1 MNKTWKRQVF
11 RHTALYTA
19 ILMFSHT
26 GGGGGAQAQTQTQT
40 HKYAIVMNGQNLPE
54 VKWGQDYKKLAQK
67 SNERQFT
74 HTTNFHIKKNVTL
87 SFNNIDEVVA
97 EKKDVVVFG
106 TATYLPPYGKVSGFD
121 ADKLK
126 KRGDALG
133 WIKTTKPGLVGYS
146 YEGVTCQNNY
156 NNASSGCPELIYK
169 TQFSFG
175 QQGLKKKT
183 TGGLDIAED
192 KSRDNSPIYKLQDY
206 PGLGVSFNLSSESL
220 VKSIKYNKIIS
231 SFSEGVTQQN
241 GTQNQHKDKNLVY
254 TTGDYQYKNKYSSR
268 YVGQNEHSAIAFYL
282 NAKLHLLDKKNIKN
296 IAQGKTVNLGTL
308 KSYVE
313 PTAEWK
319 NKRQNYFQGNWTFE
333 DKGTVSVKL
342 KLPEVKAGRCVNKN
356 NPNPNAKAPSPAL
369 TAPALWFGPVQNGKV
384 QMYSASVSTYPD
396 SSSSQIFLQNL
407 SRKDDT
413 SKPGRYSLKPL
424 STSEIKSKEP
434 NFTGRQTIIRLD
446 GRVQQIKLGQSNNEV
461 VGFNGNSNNATF
473 GIVSEG
479 SFMPDT
485 SEWKK
490 VLLPWTVRVFADDSK
505 FKEFN
510 KEEKDN
516 KPKYSQKYRSR
527 DNGKRERNLGD
538 IVNSP
543 IVAVGGYLATSAN
556 DGMVHIFKKGNG
568 GDERNYSLKLS
579 YIPGTMP
586 RKDIENKDSTLAK
599 ELRAFAEKGYVGD
612 RYGVDG
618 GFVLRQVNLNGKDHV
633 FMFGAMGFGG
643 RGAYALDLTKADGS
657 DPTKASLFDVKDN
670 GNNGNN
676 GNNRV
681 ELGYTVGT
689 PQIGK
694 THNGKYA
701 AFLASGYATKKI
713 DDPTNKTALY
723 VYDLENNGNLIKKI
737 EVKDGKGGLSS
748 PTLVDKDLDGT
759 VDIAYAGDRGGKM
772 YRFDLSGQSPDQWT
786 VRPIFEG
793 TKPITSA
800 PAISQLKDKRVVIFG
815 TGSDLSEEDVDNMEE
830 QYIYG
835 IFDDDTATTGTVNFS
850 GSGGGLLEQVL
861 SRDNDNK
868 TLFLTDYKRSDGS
881 GSKGWVVKLKD
892 GQRVTVKPTVVLR
905 TAFVTIRKYNDGGCG
920 AETAILGIN
929 TADGGKLTK
938 KSARPIVPDAN
949 KDVAQYSG
957 HKQTTKGKSIPIGCM
972 QKGNEIVCPNGYVYD
987 KPVNVRYLDEKKTD
1001 GFSTTADGD
1010 AGGSGIDPAGK
1021 RSGKN
1026 NRCFSQK
1033 GVRTLLMNDLDSL
1046 DITGPTCGMK
1056 RISWREVFY

>member
-1 MNKTWKRQVF
+1 MN
-11 RHTALYTA
+11 A
-19 ILMFSHT
+19 
-26 GGGGGAQAQTQTQT
+26 
-40 HKYAIVMNGQNLPE
+40 QNLPE
-54 VKWGQDYKKLAQK
+54 VKWGQDYRKLAQK

-74 HTTNFHIKKNVTL
+74 HTTNFYIKKNVTL

-133 WIKTTKPGLVGYS
+133 WIKTIKPGLVGYS

-156 NNASSGCPELIYK
+156 NNASRGCPELIYK

-183 TGGLDIAED
+183 NGRLDIDED

-220 VKSIKYNKIIS
+220 VKSVKYNKIIS
-231 SFSEGVTQQN
+231 SFSEDVTQQN
-241 GTQNQHKDKNLVY
+241 GTQSHHKDKNLVY
-254 TTGDYQYKNKYSSR
+254 TTGDYQYKNRYSSR
-268 YVGQNEHSAIAFYL
+268 YVGQNEHSAVAFYL

-308 KSYVE
+308 KPYVE
-313 PTAEWK
+313 PTEEWK
-319 NKRQNYFQGNWTFE
+319 NKRGSNFQGNWTFE
-333 DKGTVSVKL
+333 DKGEVSVKL
-342 KLPEVKAGRCVNKN
+342 KLPEVKAGRCINAN

-369 TAPALWFGPVQNGKV
+369 TAPALWFGPVKDGKAE
-384 QMYSASVSTYPD
+384 MYSASVSTYPD
-396 SSSSQIFLQNL
+396 SSSSRIFLQNL
-407 SRKDDT
+407 KRKTDPG
-413 SKPGRYSLKPL
+413 KPGRHSLETL
-424 STSEIKSKEP
+424 TENDIKSREP
-434 NFTGRQTIIRLD
+434 NFTGRQTIIRLN
-446 GRVQQIKLGQSNNEV
+446 GGVREIKLDKNNTEV
-461 VGFNGNSNNATF
+461 VNFNGNDGNNDTF
-473 GIVSEG
+473 GIVKDLGVE
-479 SFMPDT
+479 PDT

-490 VLLPWTVRVFADDSK
+490 VLLPWTVRASNNDNQ
-505 FKEFN
+505 FKTFN
-510 KEEKDN
+510 QEEKDG

-527 DNGKRERNLGD
+527 DNNGNRNLGD

-556 DGMVHIFKKGNG
+556 DGMVHIFKQSG
-568 GDERNYSLKLS
+568 GGKRSYNLKLS

-586 RKDIENKDSTLAK
+586 RKDIENKESTLAK
-599 ELRAFAEKGYVGD
+599 ELRTFAEKGYVGD

-618 GFVLRQVNLNGKDHV
+618 GFVLRQYKDRV

-643 RGAYALDLTKADGS
+643 RGAYALDLSKIDS
-657 DPTKASLFDVKDN
+657 NNPTAVSLFDVKHD
-670 GNNGNN
+670 NNGKNSNN
-676 GNNRV
+676 SV
-681 ELGYTVGT
+681 QLGYTVGT

-701 AFLASGYATKKI
+701 AFLASGYATKTI
-713 DDPTNKTALY
+713 DDQTNKTALY
-723 VYDLENNGNLIKKI
+723 VYDLESSGTLIKKI
-737 EVKDGKGGLSS
+737 EVPNSKGGLSS

-759 VDIAYAGDRGGKM
+759 IDIAYAGDRGGNM
-772 YRFDLSGQSPDQWT
+772 YRFDLSGNDPTKWSA
-786 VRPIFEG
+786 RAIFEG

-815 TGSDLSEEDVDNMEE
+815 TGSDLSEDDVDKMDE

-835 IFDDDTATTGTVNFS
+835 IFDDDTETTGNVKVDLK
-850 GSGGGLLEQVL
+850 GLGGGLLEQHL
-861 SRDNDNK
+861 TQEDK

-905 TAFVTIRKYNDGGCG
+905 TAFVTIHKYTGTDKCG

-938 KSARPIVPDAN
+938 KSARPIVPEAN
-949 KDVAQYSG
+949 TAVAQYSG
-957 HKQTTKGKSIPIGCM
+957 HKQTAKGKSIPIGCM
-972 QKGNEIVCPNGYVYD
+972 WKNNETVCPNGYVYD

-1010 AGGSGIDPAGK
+1010 AGGSGIDPDGK
-1021 RSGKN
+1021 RAGKN

-1056 RISWREVFY
+1056 RISWREIFY

>member
-1 MNKTWKRQVF
+1 
-11 RHTALYTA
+11 
-19 ILMFSHT
+19 
-26 GGGGGAQAQTQTQT
+26 
-40 HKYAIVMNGQNLPE
+40 
-54 VKWGQDYKKLAQK
+54 
-67 SNERQFT
+67 
-74 HTTNFHIKKNVTL
+74 
-87 SFNNIDEVVA
+87 
-97 EKKDVVVFG
+97 
-106 TATYLPPYGKVSGFD
+106 
-121 ADKLK
+121 
-126 KRGDALG
+126 
-133 WIKTTKPGLVGYS
+133 
-146 YEGVTCQNNY
+146 
-156 NNASSGCPELIYK
+156 
-169 TQFSFG
+169 
-175 QQGLKKKT
+175 
-183 TGGLDIAED
+183 
-192 KSRDNSPIYKLQDY
+192 
-206 PGLGVSFNLSSESL
+206 
-220 VKSIKYNKIIS
+220 
-231 SFSEGVTQQN
+231 
-241 GTQNQHKDKNLVY
+241 
-254 TTGDYQYKNKYSSR
+254 
-268 YVGQNEHSAIAFYL
+268 
-282 NAKLHLLDKKNIKN
+282 
-296 IAQGKTVNLGTL
+296 
-308 KSYVE
+308 
-313 PTAEWK
+313 
-319 NKRQNYFQGNWTFE
+319 
-333 DKGTVSVKL
+333 
-342 KLPEVKAGRCVNKN
+342 
-356 NPNPNAKAPSPAL
+356 
-369 TAPALWFGPVQNGKV
+369 PALWFGPVQNGKAE
-384 QMYSASVSTYPD
+384 MYSASVSTYPD
-396 SSSSQIFLQNL
+396 SSSSRIFLQNL
-407 SRKDDT
+407 KRKNDPN
-413 SKPGRYSLKPL
+413 KPGRYSLKPL

-434 NFTGRQTIIRLD
+434 TFTGRQTVIRLD
-446 GRVQQIKLGQSNNEV
+446 SGVQQIKLGKNNNEV
-461 VGFNGNSNNATF
+461 TGFNGNSNNATF

-479 SFMPDT
+479 SFTPDV

-490 VLLPWTVRVFADDSK
+490 VLLPWTVRAFNDDGR
-505 FKEFN
+505 FNTVN
-510 KEEKDN
+510 KEEN
-516 KPKYSQKYRSR
+516 NGKPKYSQKYRSR
-527 DNGKRERNLGD
+527 DNGKHERNLGD

-543 IVAVGGYLATSAN
+543 IVAVGEYLATAAN
-556 DGMVHIFKKGNG
+556 DGMVHIFKKNG
-568 GDERNYSLKLS
+568 GGDDRNYNLKLS

-586 RKDIENKDSTLAK
+586 RKDIESKDSNLAK

-618 GFVLRQVNLNGKDHV
+618 GFVLRQVEWKGQNRV

-643 RGAYALDLTKADGS
+643 RGAYALDLTKADS
-657 DPTKASLFDVKDN
+657 NNPTAVSLFDVKNDKN
-670 GNNGNN
+670 SNNG
-676 GNNRV
+676 V
-681 ELGYTVGT
+681 QLGYTVGT

-694 THNGKYA
+694 THDGKYA
-701 AFLASGYATKKI
+701 AFLASGYATKEI
-713 DDPTNKTALY
+713 TSNDNKTALY
-723 VYDLENNGNLIKKI
+723 VYDLESNGTLIKKI
-737 EVKDGKGGLSS
+737 EVPGGKGGLSS

-881 GSKGWVVKLKD
+881 GDKGWVVKLKD

-905 TAFVTIRKYNDGGCG
+905 TAFVTIRKYKDNGCG

-949 KDVAQYSG
+949 QAVAQYSG
-957 HKQTTKGKSIPIGCM
+957 HKKGINGKSIPIGCM
-972 QKGNEIVCPNGYVYD
+972 EKDNGIVCPNGYVYD

-1010 AGGSGIDPAGK
+1010 AGGSGIDPDGK

>member
-1 MNKTWKRQVF
+1 MNKTLKRQVF

-26 GGGGGAQAQTQTQT
+26 GGGAQAQTQTY
-40 HKYAIVMNGQNLPE
+40 KYAIVMNGQQLPE
-54 VKWGQDYKKLAQK
+54 VKWGNSYNQLTHKNNTRQATFHSYFQGARKK
-67 SNERQFT
+67 
-74 HTTNFHIKKNVTL
+74 TTF
-87 SFNNIDEVVA
+87 SFNNTDEVVA
-97 EKKDVVVFG
+97 QKGDTVVFG
-106 TATYLPPYGKVSGFD
+106 AATYLPPYGKVSGFD
-121 ADKLK
+121 ERKLK
-126 KRGDALG
+126 ERTNALN
-133 WIKTTKPGLVGYS
+133 WINTTRPGLVGYHYQDS
-146 YEGVTCQNNY
+146 TC
-156 NNASSGCPELIYK
+156 SSGNCPELSYK
-169 TQFSFG
+169 TQFTFG
-175 QQGLKKKT
+175 HSSLAKKT
-183 TGGLDIAED
+183 NGGKLDIYED
-192 KSRDNSPIYKLQDY
+192 KSRDGSPIYKLQGY
-206 PGLGVSFNLSSESL
+206 SWLGVSFNLSGESTAESKKLKNL
-220 VKSIKYNKIIS
+220 VS
-231 SFSEGVTQQN
+231 SFSEEVTQNN
-241 GTQNQHKDKNLVY
+241 GADSQHKDKNLVY
-254 TTGDYQYKNKYSSR
+254 TTGDGRNNNKTHQDKHHA
-268 YVGQNEHSAIAFYL
+268 VAFYL
-282 NAKLHLLDKKNIKN
+282 NAKLHLLDKQQIKN
-296 IAQGKTVNLGTL
+296 ITQGSELNLGVL
-308 KSYVE
+308 KTRIE
-313 PTAEWK
+313 PTDAWK
-319 NKRQNYFQGNWTFE
+319 NKRHLVINANWEFKDT
-333 DKGTVSVKL
+333 GIVSVKL
-342 KLPEVKAGRCVNKN
+342 KLPEVKAGRCINK
-356 NPNPNAKAPSPAL
+356 PNPNKNSKALSPAL

-396 SSSSQIFLQNL
+396 SSSSRIFLQNL
-407 SRKDDT
+407 KRKNDPN
-413 SKPGRYSLKPL
+413 KPGRYSLADL
-424 STSEIKSKEP
+424 SALDIQSKEP
-434 NFTGRQTIIRLD
+434 TFTGRQTIIRLD
-446 GRVQQIKLGQSNNEV
+446 GGVRHIQLDKSNEAT
-461 VGFNGNSNNATF
+461 GLNGNDGKNETF

-490 VLLPWTVRVFADDSK
+490 VLLPWTVRDSADDGR
-505 FKEFN
+505 FNTVN
-510 KEEKDN
+510 KEKN
-516 KPKYSQKYRSR
+516 NGKPKYSQKYRSR
-527 DNGKRERNLGD
+527 DNNNRNLGD

-556 DGMVHIFKKGNG
+556 DGMVHIFKQSG
-568 GDERNYSLKLS
+568 GDKRSYNLKLS

-586 RKDIENKDSTLAK
+586 RKDIESQDSTLAK

-618 GFVLRQVNLNGKDHV
+618 GFVLRQVEWKGQNRV

-643 RGAYALDLTKADGS
+643 RGAYALDLTKADS
-657 DPTKASLFDVKDN
+657 NNPTAVSLFDVKNDKN
-670 GNNGNN
+670 SNNG
-676 GNNRV
+676 V
-681 ELGYTVGT
+681 QLGYTVGT

-694 THNGKYA
+694 THDGKYA
-701 AFLASGYATKKI
+701 AFLASGYATKEI
-713 DDPTNKTALY
+713 TSNDNKTALY
-723 VYDLENNGNLIKKI
+723 VYDLESNGTLIKKI
-737 EVKDGKGGLSS
+737 EVPGGKGGLSS

-861 SRDNDNK
+861 SEENK

-905 TAFVTIRKYNDGGCG
+905 TAFVTIRKYTDNGCG

-938 KSARPIVPDAN
+938 KSARPIVPEAN
-949 KDVAQYSG
+949 SKVAQYSG
-957 HKQTTKGKSIPIGCM
+957 DKKTSSGKSIPIGCM
-972 QKGNEIVCPNGYVYD
+972 EKDNGIVCPNGYVYD

-1010 AGGSGIDPAGK
+1010 AGGSGIDPDGK
-1021 RSGKN
+1021 RAGKN

-1056 RISWREVFY
+1056 RISWREIFY

>member
-1 MNKTWKRQVF
+1 
-11 RHTALYTA
+11 
-19 ILMFSHT
+19 
-26 GGGGGAQAQTQTQT
+26 
-40 HKYAIVMNGQNLPE
+40 
-54 VKWGQDYKKLAQK
+54 
-67 SNERQFT
+67 
-74 HTTNFHIKKNVTL
+74 
-87 SFNNIDEVVA
+87 
-97 EKKDVVVFG
+97 
-106 TATYLPPYGKVSGFD
+106 
-121 ADKLK
+121 
-126 KRGDALG
+126 
-133 WIKTTKPGLVGYS
+133 
-146 YEGVTCQNNY
+146 
-156 NNASSGCPELIYK
+156 
-169 TQFSFG
+169 
-175 QQGLKKKT
+175 
-183 TGGLDIAED
+183 
-192 KSRDNSPIYKLQDY
+192 
-206 PGLGVSFNLSSESL
+206 
-220 VKSIKYNKIIS
+220 
-231 SFSEGVTQQN
+231 
-241 GTQNQHKDKNLVY
+241 
-254 TTGDYQYKNKYSSR
+254 
-268 YVGQNEHSAIAFYL
+268 
-282 NAKLHLLDKKNIKN
+282 
-296 IAQGKTVNLGTL
+296 
-308 KSYVE
+308 
-313 PTAEWK
+313 
-319 NKRQNYFQGNWTFE
+319 
-333 DKGTVSVKL
+333 
-342 KLPEVKAGRCVNKN
+342 
-356 NPNPNAKAPSPAL
+356 
-369 TAPALWFGPVQNGKV
+369 
-384 QMYSASVSTYPD
+384 
-396 SSSSQIFLQNL
+396 FLQNL
-407 SRKDDT
+407 KRKDDPN
-413 SKPGRYSLKPL
+413 KPGRHSLKPL

-527 DNGKRERNLGD
+527 DTNNGNRNLGD
-538 IVNSP
+538 IINSP

-568 GDERNYSLKLS
+568 GDDRNYSLKLS

-586 RKDIENKDSTLAK
+586 RKDIQSQDSTLAK

-618 GFVLRQVNLNGKDHV
+618 GFVLRRITDDQDKQKHF
-633 FMFGAMGFGG
+633 FMFGAMGLGG
-643 RGAYALDLTKADGS
+643 RGAYALDLTKADDN

-701 AFLASGYATKKI
+701 AFLASGYATKQI
-713 DDPTNKTALY
+713 DSGENKTALY
-723 VYDLENNGNLIKKI
+723 VYDLESNNGTLIRKI
-737 EVKDGKGGLSS
+737 EVTDGKGGLSS

-772 YRFDLSGQSPDQWT
+772 YRFDLSGNNPNSWT
-786 VRPIFEG
+786 VRTIFQG

-815 TGSDLSEEDVDNMEE
+815 TGSDLSEDDVLSTSE

-835 IFDDDTATTGTVNFS
+835 IFDDDTVANNVNVKLS
-850 GSGGGLLEQVL
+850 GLGGGLLEQKL
-861 SRDNDNK
+861 SEENK

-881 GSKGWVVKLKD
+881 GDKGWVVKLKD

-905 TAFVTIRKYNDGGCG
+905 TAFVTIHKYTGNDKCG

-938 KSARPIVPDAN
+938 KSARPIVPAAN
-949 KDVAQYSG
+949 SKVAQYSG
-957 HKQTTKGKSIPIGCM
+957 DKKTSSGKSIPIGCM
-972 QKGNEIVCPNGYVYD
+972 EKDGGTVCPNGYVYD

-1010 AGGSGIDPAGK
+1010 AGGSGTFKEGKKPA
-1021 RSGKN
+1021 RN
-1026 NRCFSQK
+1026 NRCFSGK

-1046 DITGPTCGMK
+1046 DITGPMCGMK
-1056 RISWREVFY
+1056 RISWREVFF

>member
-1 MNKTWKRQVF
+1 
-11 RHTALYTA
+11 
-19 ILMFSHT
+19 
-26 GGGGGAQAQTQTQT
+26 
-40 HKYAIVMNGQNLPE
+40 
-54 VKWGQDYKKLAQK
+54 
-67 SNERQFT
+67 
-74 HTTNFHIKKNVTL
+74 
-87 SFNNIDEVVA
+87 
-97 EKKDVVVFG
+97 
-106 TATYLPPYGKVSGFD
+106 
-121 ADKLK
+121 
-126 KRGDALG
+126 
-133 WIKTTKPGLVGYS
+133 
-146 YEGVTCQNNY
+146 
-156 NNASSGCPELIYK
+156 
-169 TQFSFG
+169 
-175 QQGLKKKT
+175 
-183 TGGLDIAED
+183 
-192 KSRDNSPIYKLQDY
+192 
-206 PGLGVSFNLSSESL
+206 
-220 VKSIKYNKIIS
+220 
-231 SFSEGVTQQN
+231 
-241 GTQNQHKDKNLVY
+241 
-254 TTGDYQYKNKYSSR
+254 
-268 YVGQNEHSAIAFYL
+268 
-282 NAKLHLLDKKNIKN
+282 
-296 IAQGKTVNLGTL
+296 
-308 KSYVE
+308 
-313 PTAEWK
+313 
-319 NKRQNYFQGNWTFE
+319 
-333 DKGTVSVKL
+333 
-342 KLPEVKAGRCVNKN
+342 
-356 NPNPNAKAPSPAL
+356 
-369 TAPALWFGPVQNGKV
+369 WFGPVQNGKV

-446 GRVQQIKLGQSNNEV
+446 SGVREIKLNRSNEAT
-461 VGFNGNSNNATF
+461 GLNGNDGKNETF

-479 SFMPDT
+479 SFMPDD

-527 DNGKRERNLGD
+527 DTNNGNRNLGD
-538 IVNSP
+538 IINSP
-543 IVAVGGYLATSAN
+543 IVAVGEYLATSAN

-586 RKDIENKDSTLAK
+586 RKDIQSQDSTLAK

-618 GFVLRQVNLNGKDHV
+618 GFVLREVERDGKTRV

-657 DPTKASLFDVKDN
+657 DPTAVSLFDVKN
-670 GNNGNN
+670 GKNSNNSNN
-676 GNNRV
+676 SV
-681 ELGYTVGT
+681 QLGYTVGT

-694 THNGKYA
+694 THDGKYA
-701 AFLASGYATKKI
+701 AFLASGYATKDI
-713 DDPTNKTALY
+713 NSTENQTALY
-723 VYDLENNGNLIKKI
+723 VYDLESSGTLIKKI
-737 EVKDGKGGLSS
+737 EVPNGKGGLSS
-748 PTLVDKDLDGT
+748 PTLVDKDLDGM
-759 VDIAYAGDRGGKM
+759 VDIAYAGDRGGNM
-772 YRFDLSGQSPDQWT
+772 YRFDLSGQDPNQWS
-786 VRPIFEG
+786 VRTIFSG
-793 TKPITSA
+793 NKPITSA

-815 TGSDLSEEDVDNMEE
+815 TGSDLSEEDVLSTDE
-830 QYIYG
+830 QHIYG
-835 IFDDDTATTGTVNFS
+835 IFDNDTNTGTAQDGQGN
-850 GSGGGLLEQVL
+850 GLLEQVL
-861 SRDNDNK
+861 KKDGN
-868 TLFLTDYKRSDGS
+868 TLFLSDYKRSNGS
-881 GSKGWVVKLKD
+881 GDKGWVVKLEA

-905 TAFVTIRKYNDGGCG
+905 TAFVTIRKYKDNGCG

-938 KSARPIVPDAN
+938 KSARPIVPEAN
-949 KDVAQYSG
+949 TAVAQYSG
-957 HKQTTKGKSIPIGCM
+957 HKKTANGKSIPIGCM
-972 QKGNEIVCPNGYVYD
+972 EKDGGTVCPNGYVYD